1 MNPRLELLSELEQTP
16 EEYIPELLNLVRFFR
31 QRQMNIGTSTNV
43 CETLL
48 SQLLEE
54 IEDAEDVADAKI
66 ALQEDGFIALADVKT
81 VVKVGHRRD
90 IYR

>member
-1 MNPRLELLSELEQTP
+1 MNPRLELLAELEQTP

-31 QRQMNIGTSTNV
+31 QRQMNIATFTSV

-66 ALQEDGFIALADVKT
+66 ALQEDGFIALADIK
-81 VVKVGHRRD
+81 KELALSLL
-90 IYR
+90 

>member
-1 MNPRLELLSELEQTP
+1 MSPRLELLSELEQTP

-31 QRQMNIGTSTNV
+31 QRQMNIATSNSV

-66 ALQEDGFIALADVKT
+66 ALQEDGFIALADVK
-81 VVKVGHRRD
+81 KELG
-90 IYR
+90 IS

>member
-1 MNPRLELLSELEQTP
+1 MNPRLELLAELEQTP

-31 QRQMNIGTSTNV
+31 QRQMNIATSTSV

-54 IEDAEDVADAKI
+54 IEDVADAKI
-66 ALQEDGFIALADVKT
+66 ALQEDGFIALADVK
-81 VVKVGHRRD
+81 KELG
-90 IYR
+90 IS